1 MAPGFAAFKQ
11 PPVRRMADEEAAAE
25 QRMVAELE
33 QDLEVEGAPGEGEL
47 GVGKVKAA
55 TADTQKRL
63 EVRASPSPPH
73 IPPLRLIPPP
83 PPTHTPHLY
92 PFRAYRA

>member
-1 MAPGFAAFKQ
+1 
-11 PPVRRMADEEAAAE
+11 MADEEAAAE

-33 QDLEVEGAPGEGEL
+33 QDAEVEGAPGEGEL

-63 EVRASPSPPH
+63 EVRAPPLPSSPSLLYGSFH
-73 IPPLRLIPPP
+73 PP
-83 PPTHTPHLY
+83 PPTHTPHTST
-92 PFRAYRA
+92 FFARTGRD